1 MTELFLRPLADA
13 FMQVGVF
20 VALMLGLFGYVQ
32 YRTGDRITRFLAAR
46 WRTAP
51 LIGALLGVSPGCGGA
66 ILVMPLY
73 LRGTVSFGTVIAALV
88 ATMGDASFVILAADF
103 ELALWLHAML
113 LIAGICAGYLTDA
126 LRIDPRV
133 RADIDVA
140 KLAVSGGRPVTSVG
154 AAEAFPPP
162 MAISGPHPPLEAMP
176 RMFWAVAT
184 AGFVVGTPVVMGVVD
199 GVVLVRLFAGV
210 DPYLVT
216 GVLGSAIAA
225 AIYLR
230 SGVGLGDDSIES
242 MEQKRQSLA
251 GMLRHGARE
260 TSFVTF
266 WVAIAYLATTW
277 IIDVGG
283 IDLAA
288 VVAAAGI
295 GGVLIGA
302 GIGLIPGCAVQVVL
316 TGLYTSGM
324 VPLATLVANALS
336 QDGDALFPLVMM
348 DRRSAVT
355 ATVLTTVPGLLG
367 GTAALLLVG

>member
-1 MTELFLRPLADA
+1 MTDLFLRPLADA
-13 FMQVGVF
+13 FLQVGVF

-51 LIGALLGVSPGCGGA
+51 LIGALLGVTPGCGGA

-73 LRGTVSFGTVIAALV
+73 LRGTVSFGTVVAALV
-88 ATMGDASFVILAADF
+88 ATMGDASFVVLAADF
-103 ELALWLHAML
+103 ELALWLHGML
-113 LIAGICAGYLTDA
+113 LVAGICAGYLADV

-133 RADIDVA
+133 RADVDITT
-140 KLAVSGGRPVTSVG
+140 LAVAGGRSIASVG

-162 MAISGPHPPLEAMP
+162 MAVAGPHPPLEAMP
-176 RMFWAVAT
+176 RMFWAAAT
-184 AGFVVGTPVVMGVVD
+184 AGLVVGAPVVMGIVD
-199 GVVLVRLFAGV
+199 GAALTRLFAGV

-216 GVLGSAIAA
+216 GVLGTVIAA
-225 AIYLR
+225 VIYLR

-242 MEQKRQSLA
+242 MEQKRRSFA

-266 WVAIAYLATTW
+266 WVAVAYLATTW
-277 IIDVGG
+277 LIDVGG
-283 IDLAA
+283 IDIAA

-302 GIGLIPGCAVQVVL
+302 GVGLIPGCAVQVVL
-316 TGLYTSGM
+316 TGLYTTGM

-355 ATVLTTVPGLLG
+355 ATVLTTVPGLIG
-367 GTAALLLVG
+367 GTAALLLAG